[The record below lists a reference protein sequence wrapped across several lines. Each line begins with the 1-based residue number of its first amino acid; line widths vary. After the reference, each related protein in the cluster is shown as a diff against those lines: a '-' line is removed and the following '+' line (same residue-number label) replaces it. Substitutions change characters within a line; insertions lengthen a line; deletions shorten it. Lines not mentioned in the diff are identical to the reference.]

1 MDNDKMVRI
10 MKIIPVIFIVV
21 GVMLCID
28 GIANM
33 GKGVEVTATIADIR
47 TESGTPGDSDSDDH
61 KVYLNYTYEG
71 EEYKD
76 VYYRVYSD
84 FMYVGKKIKIK
95 IDENDPTKIYYSSDN
110 ITMGLFFIVLPLFIL
125 LFPAYINLKNRNNS
139 GEDIEEH
146 SKEDTELLE

>member
-1 MDNDKMVRI
+1 

-110 ITMGLFFIVLPLFIL
+110 ITMGLFFIVLPLFYYFQHIL
-125 LFPAYINLKNRNNS
+125 IGKIEITVARISKNIVKRIQNY
-139 GEDIEEH
+139 
-146 SKEDTELLE
+146 